1 MGYKPCAHAGCGVL
15 VKNGTNRCDKH
26 KQQVQRQQDQKRGTA
41 HQRGYT
47 GRWRKSREGFLNKHP
62 LCAECERNGL
72 ITAATVVDHIV
83 PHKGDDTLFW
93 DRENWQPLCKTCHDR
108 KTATEDGGF
117 GRRIQHGQTIDLSPD
132 EYNVDP

>member
-26 KQQVQRQQDQKRGTA
+26 RQQVQRQQDQKRGTA

-47 GRWRKSREGFLNKHP
+47 GRWRKARVGFLNKHP

-72 ITAATVVDHIV
+72 ITEATVVDHII
-83 PHKGDDTLFW
+83 PHKGDDALFW
-93 DRENWQPLCKTCHDR
+93 DRNNWQPLCKPCHDR

-117 GRRIQHGQTIDLSPD
+117 GR
-132 EYNVDP
+132 